1 MKKLICG
8 CAVAVCGFLVPQVIA
23 YDVCCPSQ
31 YPCNS
36 YGDGGCFDGF
46 YLGGNLGIISHTAH
60 RNDQDG
66 FFTDN
71 SGWTTID
78 TNFAAG
84 VQLGYDWLCCNKLLG
99 LVADWNWT
107 NNEKRLHDNPNAG
120 VNNYVNSEFDWFST
134 FRFRTGMTVCDAL
147 IYITGGAALGR
158 FETTWNTNQTP
169 PGEFKFHDTR
179 WGWTGGMGAEFLAWC
194 NWSLGAELLFLQFG
208 NDRSSAT
215 AGPSRFRFG
224 HSDSAW
230 IGRVTLNYRF
240 GDLSC
245 WCS

>member
-8 CAVAVCGFLVPQVIA
+8 CAVVICGLLMPQVTA
-23 YDVCCPSQ
+23 QDVCCPSQ
-31 YPCNS
+31 YPSNY

-60 RNDQDG
+60 RSDQDN
-66 FFTDN
+66 FLTDN

-78 TNFAAG
+78 TDFTAG
-84 VQLGYDWLCCNKLLG
+84 VQLGYDWLCYNKLFG

-107 NNEKRLHDNPNAG
+107 NVEEKLKENPNSTSA
-120 VNNYVNSEFDWFST
+120 NYVNSEFDWFST
-134 FRFRTGMTVCDAL
+134 FRARTGMTICDAL

-158 FETTWNTNQTP
+158 FHTTWFDDP
-169 PGEFKFHDTR
+169 DKFKFHDTR
-179 WGWTGGMGAEFLAWC
+179 WGWTGGVGAEFLAWC
-194 NWSLGAELLFLQFG
+194 NWSVGAELLFLQFSH
-208 NDRSSAT
+208 DESSSTSSA
-215 AGPSRFRFG
+215 GSRFTFG

-230 IGRVTLNYRF
+230 IGRVSLNYRF